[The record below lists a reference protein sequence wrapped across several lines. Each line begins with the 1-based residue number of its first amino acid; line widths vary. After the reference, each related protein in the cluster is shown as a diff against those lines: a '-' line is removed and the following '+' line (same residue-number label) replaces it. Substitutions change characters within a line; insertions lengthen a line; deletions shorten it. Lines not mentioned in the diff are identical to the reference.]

1 MCQTLT
7 DVAYT
12 EGMTTNTQTR
22 KLGTQGLE
30 SSALGYGAMG
40 TVFGYGPSDDTE
52 SIAAIRRAHEDGVT
66 HFDTAEM
73 YGWGE
78 GEKLLGNALRP
89 IRDAVTIA
97 TKFGFE
103 KTLQP
108 NSRPEHIREVVNAS
122 LQRLGVD
129 SIDLLYQHA
138 HDPEVPVED
147 VVGVMKEFVDAGKV
161 KYLGL
166 SNTSPDNLRRA
177 NAEHPISAL
186 QMEYSLFARGVED
199 YFPVLEELGVGLV
212 AYSPIGRGF
221 LSGAVK
227 ARNGYAADDWR
238 QMNAWWAPEH
248 YPTNLALSERLGEVA
263 ASKGISLS
271 QLALA
276 WLLAQKP
283 YIVPIPGS
291 RNPGRVSEN
300 NAAAQ
305 VELSADELAAVAQIM
320 ANGPAQ

>member
-1 MCQTLT
+1 
-7 DVAYT
+7 
-12 EGMTTNTQTR
+12 MTTNSEPR

-30 SSALGYGAMG
+30 SFALGYGAMG

-52 SIAAIRRAHEDGVT
+52 SIAAIRKAHEDGVT

-73 YGWGE
+73 YGWGD

-89 IRDAVTIA
+89 IRDEVTIA

-103 KTLQP
+103 KTFQP

-129 SIDLLYQHA
+129 SIDLLYQHK

-147 VVGVMKEFVDAGKV
+147 VVGAMKEFVDAGKV

-166 SNTSPDNLRRA
+166 SNTSPDNVRRA
-177 NAEHPISAL
+177 NAVHPISAL
-186 QMEYSLFARGVED
+186 QMEYSIFARGVEE
-199 YFPVLEELGVGLV
+199 YFPVLEELGVGLI
-212 AYSPIGRGF
+212 AYSPIARGF

-227 ARNGYAADDWR
+227 PRDGYATDDWR

-248 YPTNLALSERLGEVA
+248 YPTNLALSDRLGDVA
-263 ASKGISLS
+263 TSKGISLS

-291 RNPGRVSEN
+291 RNPERVSEN

-305 VELSADELAAVAQIM
+305 IELSADELAAITQIM